1 MAKLSLMA
9 RVLPLE
15 LTTLANPLILPTMSA
30 LVTELTQRRKA
41 GPYQARP
48 IGNDGA
54 FAYSSPS
61 LTVVADSIDEAE
73 MSAEF
78 VIVSS
83 VEDRE
88 YDVITPSGCEEYL
101 AEYRANPIVLLE
113 HDALKPVGLSTDKA
127 GNFHFRILQDRI
139 IAKCFFHCL
148 PLNGE
153 NLSEEVFRLVMKGVF
168 RGASPGFLPI
178 QGRKRGYSK
187 DAGYEYSRWRLT
199 EWSITCQP
207 VNQNALRLSLAG
219 VRCKSLRKSLE
230 PLLMPKQ
237 KASSITVGDG
247 ISRWSSVAIMPG
259 IDFTLPEEVKSMKP
273 KTAAIEFDKDVFA
286 DQPAAVAWLDQHGYD
301 SSACTPLPASLVFKQ
316 RDGKPN
322 AGKKSL
328 GKGVWALLTK
338 AFGKEEN
345 DDEEDKKKPAEDKAD
360 EMDDKVEK
368 GEPDDEEDADDESDD
383 LEDSDAEDAADDD
396 ESEEAE
402 TEDTTEYD
410 PAALKQEANNLMD
423 MIAHFEIA
431 CEHAERMKG
440 EAVKSP
446 ELIEKLHAD
455 AQALVADLRAAY
467 KDGFA
472 DQAMEDAIQERKAGA
487 QEKEDL
493 PAPTADETPD
503 EYKELAKAL
512 KLAKKG
518 LDEASV
524 TAKSL
529 PRAVA

>member
-1 MAKLSLMA
+1 
-9 RVLPLE
+9 
-15 LTTLANPLILPTMSA
+15 MSA

-88 YDVITPSGCEEYL
+88 YDVITPSGCEQYL
-101 AEYRANPIVLLE
+101 DEYRRNPIVLLE
-113 HDALKPVGLSTDKA
+113 HDALKPIGLSTDKSGA
-127 GNFHFRILQDRI
+127 FHFRILQDRI

-153 NLSEEVFRLVMKGVF
+153 NLSEEVFRLVTKGVF

-178 QGRKRGYSK
+178 RGRKRGYGK
-187 DAGYEYSRWRLT
+187 DDGYEYHQWRLT

-207 VNQNALRLSLAG
+207 VNQDALKLSLSG

-230 PLLMPKQ
+230 SLVLPKK
-237 KASSITVGDG
+237 KASSLILGDG
-247 ISRWSSVAIMPG
+247 STAFNS
-259 IDFTLPEEVKSMKP
+259 LPLWEPKSMSNKLRVG
-273 KTAAIEFDKDVFA
+273 KLEYHKDVFPTQEVCNTHLA
-286 DQPAAVAWLDQHGYD
+286 TRDGD
-301 SSACTPLPASLVFKQ
+301 SSLCVELPTSYIYTQ
-316 RDGKPN
+316 CEGKIV
-322 AGKKSL
+322 GQKSL
-328 GKGVWALLTK
+328 GKGITAHMTRGGSKK
-338 AFGKEEN
+338 AFGKDEKD
-345 DDEEDKKKPAEDKAD
+345 DDEEKKKPSDEKAEMD
-360 EMDDKVEK
+360 DDKVEK
-368 GEPDDEEDADDESDD
+368 ADVPEEDDDEEIDDV
-383 LEDSDAEDAADDD
+383 EDSDAEGDETDD
-396 ESEEAE
+396 ESETAEEEAD
-402 TEDTTEYD
+402 TPEDTTEYD
-410 PAALKQEANNLMD
+410 PAALKKEADNLMD
-423 MIAHFEIA
+423 MIAHFELA
-431 CEHAERMKG
+431 CDASERMKA

-487 QEKEDL
+487 TASTEEM
-493 PAPTADETPD
+493 PADTADAPADD
-503 EYKELAKAL
+503 EYKDTLKAL
-512 KLAKKG
+512 RLSCKG
-518 LDEASV
+518 LEQ

-529 PRAVA
+529 NGSAA